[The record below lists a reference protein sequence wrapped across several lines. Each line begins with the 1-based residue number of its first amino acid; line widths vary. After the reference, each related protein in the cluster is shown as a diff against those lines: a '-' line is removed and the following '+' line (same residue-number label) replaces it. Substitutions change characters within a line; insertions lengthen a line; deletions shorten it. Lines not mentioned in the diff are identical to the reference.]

1 MIVHL
6 GRRVSALLDGQLS
19 PSETE
24 RAWQH
29 VHLCHPC
36 RDLVE
41 REGHLKTQ
49 LAGLASGRDTAPSYL
64 KGSLL
69 GEIAAMAPAYPEVSP
84 DSAGR
89 SQQRLTLTLVG
100 TSALGLAMLGAFALT
115 VPLSQSSTGER
126 RLPVSDLSATSAPR
140 PASSATSPVQRPVA
154 PTVIRTQTRPG
165 PATTVVSVQS
175 VGRGHHFVP
184 PGAHRVK

>member
-19 PSETE
+19 ASETE

-41 REGHLKTQ
+41 REGRIKTQ
-49 LAGLASGRDTAPSYL
+49 LAGLASGRDAAPSYL

-69 GEIAAMAPAYPEVSP
+69 GEIAAMAPAYPDVSP
-84 DSAGR
+84 VSAGR
-89 SQQRLTLTLVG
+89 SQQRVTLTLIG
-100 TSALGLAMLGAFALT
+100 TSALGLAMLGALALT
-115 VPLSQSSTGER
+115 VPLAQPAPGER
-126 RLPVSDLSATSAPR
+126 RLPVSDLSATSAPQ
-140 PASSATSPVQRPVA
+140 PEPATSSPAGGPTIVQTTGRANPLSVA
-154 PTVIRTQTRPG
+154 R
-165 PATTVVSVQS
+165 VSVQNA
-175 VGRGHHFVP
+175 
-184 PGAHRVK
+184 PGGYPFAPLTAHRVK

>member
-1 MIVHL
+1 MIVHI

-41 REGHLKTQ
+41 REGRIKTQ
-49 LAGLASGRDTAPSYL
+49 LAGLASERDAAAPSYL

-69 GEIAAMAPAYPEVSP
+69 GEIAAMAPAYPDVSP
-84 DSAGR
+84 ASAGR

-100 TSALGLAMLGAFALT
+100 TSALGLAMLGAFAVT
-115 VPLSQSSTGER
+115 VPLSQFSTGDR

-140 PASSATSPVQRPVA
+140 PA
-154 PTVIRTQTRPG
+154 PTENVPAVRRTGPG
-165 PATTVVSVQS
+165 LGTTTVLSVES
-175 VGRGHHFVP
+175 VRRGHHFVHLA
-184 PGAHRVK
+184 GHRVK